1 MILEVLEVPVVLP
14 GGVESERQGLGL
26 HGGERQSGI
35 QRPDALAR
43 VGQDAVFPNVDTP
56 SGQADNPPRPLP
68 RDRHTCGVTVQ
79 TERSRLAIPSVGA
92 QAVTVEGL
100 GEALSAEIGRC
111 VPHDG
116 YWLVGAD
123 PLTLAAS
130 FQTMRNGISAEGQR
144 TLEREFGQPEEAFP
158 FPELIFGP
166 TPVGVLSR
174 SAHEHR
180 RSARLHEVMREAGL
194 GSEMRLALVHGGR
207 VRGGLV
213 LFRRRGARPFSEPEA
228 EAAARL
234 AGPLAAA
241 LQGFVA
247 SKPLRVA
254 PFTGPPGVAIVGED
268 DTIRAATPAIRSLL
282 REHVLAGGPVIDDEA
297 LFSALC
303 NITHTA
309 RRSAEGTAA
318 TRLFTSRGWALLH
331 AQPMD
336 DLARGDTVVTLQP
349 ASGATLLPV
358 AVEWYGLTSREHD
371 VLRHLAQG
379 LPAKNIART
388 LGLSTHTVNSHMQA
402 VYRKVGVAG
411 REDLMAALVG

>member
-1 MILEVLEVPVVLP
+1 MAEK
-14 GGVESERQGLGL
+14 
-26 HGGERQSGI
+26 
-35 QRPDALAR
+35 
-43 VGQDAVFPNVDTP
+43 
-56 SGQADNPPRPLP
+56 
-68 RDRHTCGVTVQ
+68 

-92 QAVTVEGL
+92 EAVTVEQL
-100 GEALSAEIGRC
+100 GEALSAEVGRC

-130 FQTMRNGISAEGQR
+130 FQTMRNGFSTEGHR
-144 TLEREFGQPEEAFP
+144 TLEREFGLPDEAFP

-174 SAHEHR
+174 SVHEHR
-180 RSARLHEVMREAGL
+180 RSARLHEVLRDAGH
-194 GSEMRLALVHGGR
+194 GSEMRLALVRGGR

-213 LFRRRGARPFSEPEA
+213 LFRRCGARQFSEPEA

-234 AGPLAAA
+234 AGSLAAA
-241 LQGFVA
+241 LQRFVA

-268 DTIRAATPAIRSLL
+268 DTIRAATPAIRSWL

-309 RRSAEGTAA
+309 RRAAEGTAA
-318 TRLFTSRGWALLH
+318 SRLHTSRGWVVLH
-331 AQPMD
+331 AQPLD
-336 DLARGDTVVTLQP
+336 NLARGDTVITLQP
-349 ASGATLLPV
+349 ASGDKLLPV
-358 AVEWYGLTSREHD
+358 AVEWYGLTPREGD
-371 VLRHLAQG
+371 VLLHLAQG
-379 LPAKNIART
+379 RPAKNIART
-388 LGLSTHTVNSHMQA
+388 LGLSTPTVNSHMQA

-411 REDLMAALVG
+411 REGLMAALIG

>member
-1 MILEVLEVPVVLP
+1 MTGRTQTQRSCLAVP
-14 GGVESERQGLGL
+14 SLGA
-26 HGGERQSGI
+26 E
-35 QRPDALAR
+35 
-43 VGQDAVFPNVDTP
+43 
-56 SGQADNPPRPLP
+56 
-68 RDRHTCGVTVQ
+68 
-79 TERSRLAIPSVGA
+79 
-92 QAVTVEGL
+92 AVTVEGL

-130 FQTMRNGISAEGQR
+130 FQTMRNGFGVEGLR
-144 TLEREFGQPEEAFP
+144 TLEREFGLPDEAFP

-180 RSARLHEVMREAGL
+180 RSARLHEVMREVGH
-194 GSEMRLALVHGGR
+194 GSEMRLALVRGGR

-228 EAAARL
+228 AAATRL

-254 PFTGPPGVAIVGED
+254 PLTGPPGVAIVGGD
-268 DTIRAATPAIRSLL
+268 DTIRAASPAIRSWM
-282 REHVLAGGPVIDDEA
+282 REHVLAGGPDIDDEA

-309 RRSAEGTAA
+309 RRTAEGTAA
-318 TRLFTSRGWALLH
+318 SRLFTSRGWVLLH
-331 AQPMD
+331 AQPLD
-336 DLARGDTVVTLQP
+336 GLAGGDTVVTLQP
-349 ASGATLLPV
+349 ASGNMLLPV
-358 AVEWYGLTSREHD
+358 AVEWYGLTPREHD
-371 VLRHLAQG
+371 VLRHLARG
-379 LPAKNIART
+379 RPAKSIARV
-388 LGLSTHTVNSHMQA
+388 LGLSTHTVNDHMQA